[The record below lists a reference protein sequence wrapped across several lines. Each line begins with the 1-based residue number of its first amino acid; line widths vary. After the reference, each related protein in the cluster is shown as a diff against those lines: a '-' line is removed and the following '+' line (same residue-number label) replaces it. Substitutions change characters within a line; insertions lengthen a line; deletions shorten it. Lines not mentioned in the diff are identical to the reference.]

1 MERRKSKVYRIQ
13 NKEVRRNIKKKHIYK
28 ERETVEKKERIKKK
42 GTNTYN

>member
-13 NKEVRRNIKKKHIYK
+13 NKEVRRNIEKKHIYK

-42 GTNTYN
+42 KN

>member
-13 NKEVRRNIKKKHIYK
+13 NEVRRNIEKKHIYK

-42 GTNTYN
+42 KN